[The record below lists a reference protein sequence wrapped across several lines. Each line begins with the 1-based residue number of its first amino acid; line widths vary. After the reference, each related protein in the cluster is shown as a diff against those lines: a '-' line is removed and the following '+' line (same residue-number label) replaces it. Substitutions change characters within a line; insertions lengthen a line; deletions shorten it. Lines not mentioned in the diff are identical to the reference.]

1 MKRLKEKQ
9 REVLERLVKSGI
21 TEGFYLAGGTALLI
35 RYGHRESD
43 DFDFFS
49 FSQNKNFDF
58 FRRIQEFSS
67 ELLEVEEL
75 KRDTLIFYLNGV
87 RCSFFEYPY
96 PVLKFPDRF
105 EKLGIYVASD
115 EDIAAMKAV
124 AVIQRGS
131 KKDFFDLYFLIKKH
145 NWKLETIITFCKEKY
160 GNAFPE
166 PAFLKA
172 LTYFKEAELESYKD
186 IDVEW
191 DSIKRFFVEVVT
203 DYVTSL

>member
-9 REVLERLVKSGI
+9 REALEKLVKSGI

-49 FSQNKNFDF
+49 FFQNKNFDF
-58 FRRIQEFSS
+58 FRRIKKIPSEF
-67 ELLEVEEL
+67 LEVEEL
-75 KRDTLIFYLNGV
+75 KSDTLIFYLNSV
-87 RCSFFEYPY
+87 KCSFFEYPY

-131 KKDFFDLYFLIKKH
+131 KKDFFDLYFLIKKN
-145 NWKLETIITFCKEKY
+145 NWQLERIITFCKEKY
-160 GNAFPE
+160 GNVFPE

-191 DSIKRFFVEVVT
+191 NSIKNFFIKTVT

>member
-9 REVLERLVKSGI
+9 REVLEKLVKSGI

-49 FSQNKNFDF
+49 FSQNKNLDF
-58 FRRIQEFSS
+58 FRRIQKIPSEF
-67 ELLEVEEL
+67 LKVEEL
-75 KRDTLIFYLNGV
+75 KSDTLIFYLNSV
-87 RCSFFEYPY
+87 KFSFFEYPY

-131 KKDFFDLYFLIKKH
+131 KKDFFDLYFLIKKN
-145 NWKLETIITFCKEKY
+145 NWELEKIITFCKEKY
-160 GNAFPE
+160 GNVFPE

-191 DSIKRFFVEVVT
+191 NSIKNFFIKTVT